1 MVTVKR
7 CQQNMRALEFWLN
20 GKRLCV
26 AAPGEQGLVI
36 TSIALFGA
44 VDAPGNPVAHV
55 RVGGV
60 RDEKHLEWLNSR
72 LSLGEVMEVRVVD
85 TAQSDPPA
93 SIEPITD
100 AQRERLRI
108 ASGENAA

>member
-1 MVTVKR
+1 
-7 CQQNMRALEFWLN
+7 MRALEFWLN

-26 AAPGEQGLVI
+26 AAPGDEGLVI
-36 TSIALFGA
+36 SNVVLMGA
-44 VDAPGNPVAHV
+44 ADEPGRQVAHV

-60 RDEKHLEWLNSR
+60 QAQKHLEWLHRSLSIGDNVEIR
-72 LSLGEVMEVRVVD
+72 LVD
-85 TAQSDPPA
+85 TAQADPPVG
-93 SIEPITD
+93 IEPVTD

>member
-1 MVTVKR
+1 
-7 CQQNMRALEFWLN
+7 MRALEFWLN

-26 AAPGEQGLVI
+26 AAPGDEGLVVN
-36 TSIALFGA
+36 SIVLMGT
-44 VDAPGNPVAHV
+44 VDAPDEKVGHV

-60 RDEKHLEWLNSR
+60 RDEKHLEWLHRS
-72 LSLGEVMEVRVVD
+72 LSLGDAVEIRVLD
-85 TAQSDPPA
+85 TAQSDSPA

-100 AQRERLRI
+100 AQRERLRT